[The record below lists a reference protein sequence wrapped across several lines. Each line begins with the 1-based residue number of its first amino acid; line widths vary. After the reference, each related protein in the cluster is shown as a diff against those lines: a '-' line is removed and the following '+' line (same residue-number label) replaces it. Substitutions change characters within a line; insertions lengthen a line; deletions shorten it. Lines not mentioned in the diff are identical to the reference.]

1 MAFAA
6 RSCYIGGDIDQANMS
21 ESSKPFTEQV
31 TRTQR
36 GAGPGGSARWGWL
49 CAGVLTALLVAALL
63 LWATAVGKLRGLQ
76 LVQAKFNDASTSLAN
91 AQAEIDKDRD
101 QIAAL
106 QTQVADLQKEKE
118 MAAQM
123 SKSLEDEMRSDLESK
138 DVTISKLQGKLT
150 VNILDRVMFNSG
162 EAILKPDGESVLRKV
177 AALLAA
183 HPTLKIHV
191 IGHTDNVPIRAHFQS
206 NWELSTARALAAVHF
221 LTEHAGVDPRRVGA
235 IGYGEY
241 RPIADNATPEGR
253 AKNRRIAITILP
265 DELAGADTTATVAPV
280 AATASPA
287 PPAPIP
293 EDGPLPPT
301 VPAPAVIPPPEQN

>member
-1 MAFAA
+1 M
-6 RSCYIGGDIDQANMS
+6 
-21 ESSKPFTEQV
+21 
-31 TRTQR
+31 
-36 GAGPGGSARWGWL
+36 
-49 CAGVLTALLVAALL
+49 

-191 IGHTDNVPIRAHFQS
+191 IGHTDNVPIRSAICQS
-206 NWELSTARALAAVHF
+206 NWELSTARGHWRPVHF
-221 LTEHAGVDPRRVGA
+221 LTERAGVDPRRVGA
-235 IGYGEY
+235 
-241 RPIADNATPEGR
+241 
-253 AKNRRIAITILP
+253 
-265 DELAGADTTATVAPV
+265 
-280 AATASPA
+280 
-287 PPAPIP
+287 
-293 EDGPLPPT
+293 DGLRG
-301 VPAPAVIPPPEQN
+301 VPAHRRQRHASRAGPGTGGSPSPFCRTNWLEPTRLPR